1 MTNVKVHTFRNK
13 FERDLRKIIPVACA
27 IATCTNDGDS
37 ATEENEMNALAA
49 IVLDISE
56 RAKKIRKPR
65 EVPETN
71 ITYPRLERAL
81 SKL

>member
-1 MTNVKVHTFRNK
+1 MANAKVHAFRNK

-49 IVLDISE
+49 IVLDIVE
-56 RAKKIRKPR
+56 RAKRARKTR
-65 EVPETN
+65 ENQTESSVT
-71 ITYPRLERAL
+71 ILRA
-81 SKL
+81 

>member
-1 MTNVKVHTFRNK
+1 MANVKVHTFRNK

-37 ATEENEMNALAA
+37 ETEEAEMNALAA

-65 EVPETN
+65 EAPEST
-71 ITYPRLERAL
+71 ISYPRLERAL

>member
-1 MTNVKVHTFRNK
+1 MVNAKVHTFRNK

-49 IVLDISE
+49 IVLDIAE

-65 EVPETN
+65 EVTESN
-71 ITYPRLERAL
+71 ITSLRA
-81 SKL
+81 